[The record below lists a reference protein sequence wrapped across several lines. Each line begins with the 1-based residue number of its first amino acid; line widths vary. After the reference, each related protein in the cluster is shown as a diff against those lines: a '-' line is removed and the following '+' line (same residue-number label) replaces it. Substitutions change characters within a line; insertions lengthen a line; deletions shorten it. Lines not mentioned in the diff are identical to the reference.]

1 VFNKVGS
8 PQFISWLAV
17 PIMLGLL
24 YRVPNWRLPTILI
37 LAITLLTQLVYPYLY
52 GSLLEL
58 EAVPASVLLVRN
70 VLEIVALVLA
80 NVMLTRLG
88 STRKELAVSA

>member
-1 VFNKVGS
+1 
-8 PQFISWLAV
+8 
-17 PIMLGLL
+17 MLGVL
-24 YRVPNWRLPTILI
+24 YRVPSWRLPSALI

-58 EAVPASVLLVRN
+58 EAFPAAVLLLRN
-70 VLEIVALVLA
+70 VLEIVALIVA

-88 STRKELAVSA
+88 ARRKEVVASA